1 MKKEVIPPVL
11 LEKVATR
18 FKLLSE
24 PIRLQLLNILMSHGE
39 LCVTDL
45 VELTGQTQ
53 ANVSKHLNLL
63 AREGIL
69 ERRKEGLKVFY
80 HIADPGIRQIC
91 EVMCDRIKEELN
103 GLQKQL
109 GEK

>member
-1 MKKEVIPPVL
+1 MGKAIIPPVL

-24 PIRLQLLNILMSHGE
+24 PIRLQLLNLLMSKGE
-39 LCVTDL
+39 LCVTEL
-45 VELTGQTQ
+45 VELTQQTQ

-69 ERRKEGLKVFY
+69 ERRKEGLKVY
-80 HIADPGIRQIC
+80 YRIADPSIQQIC
-91 EVMCDRIKEELN
+91 AVMCDRIRDELN
-103 GLQKQL
+103 ILQKEL
-109 GEK
+109 KE

>member
-1 MKKEVIPPVL
+1 MGKEIIPPVL

-24 PIRLQLLNILMSHGE
+24 PIRLQLINLLMSRGE
-39 LCVTDL
+39 LCVTEL

-69 ERRKEGLKVFY
+69 ERRKDGLKVY
-80 HIADPGIRQIC
+80 YRIADPSIQQIC
-91 EVMCDRIKEELN
+91 AVMCDRIKDELDAVQRA
-103 GLQKQL
+103 L
-109 GEK
+109 ER